1 MLMRVFR
8 SLAGFVNRIL
18 DAHLPMSVWL
28 DASTLNAYR
37 TRY

>member
-1 MLMRVFR
+1 MLIRVYR
-8 SLAGFVNRIL
+8 CLAKFVNRIL

-37 TRY
+37 NRH

>member
-1 MLMRVFR
+1 MLTRIYR
-8 SLAGFVNRIL
+8 RLAGLVNRIL

-37 TRY
+37 NRH